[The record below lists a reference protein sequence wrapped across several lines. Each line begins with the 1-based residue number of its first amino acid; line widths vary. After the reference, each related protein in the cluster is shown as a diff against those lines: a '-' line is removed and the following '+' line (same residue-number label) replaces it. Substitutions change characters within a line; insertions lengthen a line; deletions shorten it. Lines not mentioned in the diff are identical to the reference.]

1 MIRLDAECH
10 AASEMEPLLALN
22 GVNSHLYHMH
32 LDENSLQALA
42 PAQLANRRTA
52 RYGGGGM
59 GVRMSDLAPDD
70 EARIRALYL
79 ALSSLLGELRL
90 ALRIPA
96 GDGAAP
102 GGFSNG
108 SPDVGD
114 TSADEIH
121 RAVEVL
127 QRTAEDPRWIAAIN
141 GTRALRYPSTADSAS
156 EEAVTLQRQALHDV
170 RSGALAALTLTL
182 ELIRMGGAT
191 TADVVRCFY
200 LTRDHLKIMRNA
212 LEDID
217 AVARERDRGRHEH
230 GSDLLFEKW
239 SAATHRQAPDR
250 WARVEVNSNYDGPVS
265 RRCLE
270 FSALDRVLYN
280 LMNNAVRF
288 TSDGVVELYL
298 RSIGDNLRF
307 VVVNAASP
315 EQQALLDQS
324 QGDTLGNLFLG
335 GFTTGGEGVGLSICG
350 EFVANAYGL
359 ADAAQAVEGGHVGAT
374 SVDGAFVAWFHWPL
388 GA

>member
-1 MIRLDAECH
+1 
-10 AASEMEPLLALN
+10 
-22 GVNSHLYHMH
+22 MH
-32 LDENSLQALA
+32 LDESSLIALA
-42 PAQLANRRTA
+42 PAQLANHRTE

-70 EARIRALYL
+70 QARIRALYL
-79 ALSSLLGELRL
+79 ALSSLLGDLRI

-114 TSADEIH
+114 TSVAEVP

-127 QRTAEDPRWIAAIN
+127 RRTAADPLWIAAIN
-141 GTRALRYPSTADSAS
+141 GTRALRYPSMDSGAS
-156 EEAVTLQRQALHDV
+156 DAAVTLQRQALHDV
-170 RSGALAALTLTL
+170 RSGALAALALTL
-182 ELIRMGGAT
+182 QLISMGGAT

-217 AVARERDRGRHEH
+217 SVARERDRGQREH

-239 SAATHRQAPDR
+239 SAATHRLAPDR
-250 WARVEVNSNYDGPVS
+250 WARVEVDSNYDGPVS
-265 RRCLE
+265 QRCLE

-280 LMNNAVRF
+280 LMNNAARF
-288 TSDGVVELYL
+288 TADGVVELYL

-307 VVVNAASP
+307 VVVNAASA
-315 EQQALLDQS
+315 EQRALLDES
-324 QGDTLGNLFLG
+324 QGDSLGNLFLG

-359 ADAAQAVEGGHVGAT
+359 PGAAEAVEGGHVGAT
-374 SVDGAFVAWFHWPL
+374 NVDGAFVAWFHWPL